1 MPRPPHSDETSEAG
15 KVEEA
20 AVSEEIKYPRR
31 TARRKRTR
39 EKILRAAAGLFNH
52 AGYAATTMQNIA
64 DAADVHVTTLFMHFN
79 SKADLAIEFG
89 VTSTDELRERA
100 YAARDSVP
108 VLAFFRSE
116 VEAAVIVAKKQSS
129 QSLMLWRGLREDKDL
144 AYALSA
150 YEHSLRD
157 IYAEYIAHQYGLDR
171 TVDYRSDVVAALL
184 VASVSLANDKWVE
197 EPTAIDLG
205 VELSSSLE
213 VAEAGARAILD
224 AKA

>member
-1 MPRPPHSDETSEAG
+1 
-15 KVEEA
+15 
-20 AVSEEIKYPRR
+20 
-31 TARRKRTR
+31 
-39 EKILRAAAGLFNH
+39 
-52 AGYAATTMQNIA
+52 
-64 DAADVHVTTLFMHFN
+64 
-79 SKADLAIEFG
+79 
-89 VTSTDELRERA
+89 
-100 YAARDSVP
+100 
-108 VLAFFRSE
+108 
-116 VEAAVIVAKKQSS
+116 
-129 QSLMLWRGLREDKDL
+129 MLWRGLREDKDL

-197 EPTAIDLG
+197 APTAIDLG

-224 AKA
+224 EKA